1 MNKHRMPSTTHAMT
15 RVIYDIRRAFPF
27 DAPEAHICRSSCI
40 GCSKKLLSF
49 LETEI
54 DDWQTK
60 MEHGTAPKL
69 GDIQQ
74 LSKMAKKIGKAL
86 EKNAI
91 LLTPVNV

>member
-1 MNKHRMPSTTHAMT
+1 MPSTTHVMT
-15 RVIYDIRRAFPF
+15 RVISDIRRVFPF
-27 DAPEAHICRSSCI
+27 DAPEAHICRSKCI

-54 DDWQTK
+54 EDWQTK
-60 MEHGTAPKL
+60 MEQGVAPKL

-86 EKNAI
+86 QKNAI
-91 LLTPVNV
+91 LLTP